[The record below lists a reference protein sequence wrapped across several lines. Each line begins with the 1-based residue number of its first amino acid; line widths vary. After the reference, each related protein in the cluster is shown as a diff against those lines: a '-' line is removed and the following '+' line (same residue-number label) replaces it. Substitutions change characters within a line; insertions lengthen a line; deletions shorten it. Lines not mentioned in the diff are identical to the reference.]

1 MAPIV
6 TSGPPSGVC
15 PHAACESLL
24 RVDVGQEFID
34 GVVYEIEVCL
44 EEESWRAETIF
55 EDGVSNSRSQLAVGR
70 DGGMTVLLGEAERSP
85 VSDVTVEVLAD
96 GVALLR
102 HEGTVAF
109 DAVRP
114 NGRFCAPVCY
124 WASVVL

>member
-55 EDGVSNSRSQLAVGR
+55 EDGVRGGAISGLRRHGGGTSRRCRTS
-70 DGGMTVLLGEAERSP
+70 SP
-85 VSDVTVEVLAD
+85 
-96 GVALLR
+96 
-102 HEGTVAF
+102 
-109 DAVRP
+109 
-114 NGRFCAPVCY
+114 
-124 WASVVL
+124 